1 MEMEH
6 ELAIR
11 KAIVTGGSRGIG
23 LAIVEGLL
31 LGGADVWYLSRTE
44 GDQAA
49 RLSEVA
55 RSCGRQVSWIACDMA
70 DTASIEAAMD
80 TALAAAGRVDIL
92 VNNAGL
98 TRDGLIM
105 RMKDDAW
112 DEVLRVNLTGAFVTC
127 RKVSRIM
134 TNQRKGVIINISS
147 VVGIMGNGGQ
157 TNYAA
162 SKAGL
167 IGFSKSLA
175 RELAGRS
182 VRVNVVAPGFIDTRM
197 TEVLPDNAKDSIR
210 GQIPLGRIGN
220 PEEIAEAVVF
230 LASDKASYITG
241 QVLAVDGGMA
251 M

>member
-1 MEMEH
+1 MEENRDPQG
-6 ELAIR
+6 L

-23 LAIVEGLL
+23 YSIVAGLL
-31 LGGADVWYLSRTE
+31 REGADVWYLSRTE
-44 GDQAA
+44 GEDAPA
-49 RLSEVA
+49 LKLIAE
-55 RSCGRQVSWIACDMA
+55 SCQRRVSWVSCDMG
-70 DTASIEAAMD
+70 DTASIENALD
-80 TALAAAGRVDIL
+80 TAISEAGRVDVL

-112 DEVLRVNLTGAFVTC
+112 DEVLRVNLTGTFVTC
-127 RKVSRIM
+127 RKISRLM
-134 TNQRKGVIINISS
+134 ASQRKGAIVNISS

-162 SKAGL
+162 SKAGI

-175 RELAGRS
+175 RELSGRG
-182 VRVNVVAPGFIDTRM
+182 VRVNVVAPGFIDTKM
-197 TEVLPDNAKDSIR
+197 TEVLPDSAKDAIR

-220 PEEIAEAVVF
+220 PDEIAEAVVF
-230 LASDKASYITG
+230 LTSEKASYITG

>member
-1 MEMEH
+1 
-6 ELAIR
+6 
-11 KAIVTGGSRGIG
+11 
-23 LAIVEGLL
+23 
-31 LGGADVWYLSRTE
+31 
-44 GDQAA
+44 
-49 RLSEVA
+49 
-55 RSCGRQVSWIACDMA
+55 MA
-70 DTASIEAAMD
+70 DTASIEKAID
-80 TALAAAGRVDIL
+80 TALAAAGRVDVL

-105 RMKDDAW
+105 RMKDEAW
-112 DEVLRVNLTGAFVTC
+112 EEVLRVNLTGAFVTC
-127 RKVSRIM
+127 RKISRIM
-134 TNQRKGVIINISS
+134 ANQRKGAIINISS

-175 RELAGRS
+175 RELASRS

-197 TEVLPDNAKDSIR
+197 TEVLPDSAKDAIR
-210 GQIPLGRIGN
+210 GQIPLGRIGS